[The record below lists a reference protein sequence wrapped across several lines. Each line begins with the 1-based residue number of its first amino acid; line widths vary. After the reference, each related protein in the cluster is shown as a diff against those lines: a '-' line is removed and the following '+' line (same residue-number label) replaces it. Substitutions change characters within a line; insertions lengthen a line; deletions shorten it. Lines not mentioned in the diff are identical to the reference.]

1 MVAQRLA
8 PPELR
13 IITVAMTSPALA
25 PAALHV
31 DLDALARNYH
41 TLGAVSGA
49 PVNPVVKA
57 DGYGLGAA
65 AVTKRLMAEGAR
77 TFFVAR
83 AAEGVRLR
91 EAIGPEPVIYI
102 LDGCH
107 GAAQG
112 DGAAMLKASNLRPVI
127 NHPTQLQTWQ
137 AAGGGAC
144 GLQIDTGMNRLG
156 FRVEDAPEPFAGLE
170 LVMTHLA
177 CADEPSN
184 PLNRTQRDA
193 YAAAAQR
200 YPGVTRSFANSG
212 GCFLGPDFAFDVVRP
227 GICLYGG
234 GPEGRPHDKIAPV
247 ASLIAQA
254 VQVRDVPAGETVGYS
269 QGYKAERP
277 MRVATCGAGYADGV
291 LRSYSPKGQVFIAG
305 EMRPIIGRVSMDVL
319 AVDVT
324 GLDVKAG
331 DPVEIFGANR
341 LIDDAAAAAGTISY
355 ELLTSI
361 TPRVPRVYQG

>member
-1 MVAQRLA
+1 MSL
-8 PPELR
+8 
-13 IITVAMTSPALA
+13 PASLT
-25 PAALHV
+25 V
-31 DLDALARNYH
+31 DLGALARNFH
-41 TLGAVSGA
+41 TLQGLTGV

-65 AVTKRLMAEGAR
+65 AVAKRLMAEGAR

-83 AAEGVRLR
+83 AAEGVALR
-91 EAIGPEPVIYI
+91 EAIGPEPVIYV

-107 GAAQG
+107 SSS
-112 DGAAMLKASNLRPVI
+112 AAMIKAANLRPVLNQPGQI
-127 NHPTQLQTWQ
+127 EAWT

-144 GLQIDTGMNRLG
+144 GLQLDTGMNRLG

-184 PLNRTQRDA
+184 PLNRAQRDA
-193 YAAAAQR
+193 YAAAVAR

-234 GPEGRPHDKIAPV
+234 GPEGKPDSRIAPV
-247 ASLIAQA
+247 ATLNAQIM
-254 VQVRDVPAGETVGYS
+254 QVRDVLAGETVGYS
-269 QGYKAERP
+269 QGYRAETP
-277 MRVATCGAGYADGV
+277 IRVATCGTGYADGV
-291 LRSYSPKGQVFIAG
+291 MRSNSPRGRVWVAG
-305 EMRPIIGRVSMDVL
+305 ELRPIIGRVSMDVL

-324 GLDVKAG
+324 GLDVAAG
-331 DPVEIFGANR
+331 DTVEIFGAHR
-341 LIDDAAAAAGTISY
+341 LVDDAATAAGTISY
-355 ELLTSI
+355 EMLTSI
-361 TPRVPRVYQG
+361 TPRVPRLYVG

>member
-1 MVAQRLA
+1 MSL
-8 PPELR
+8 
-13 IITVAMTSPALA
+13 PASLT
-25 PAALHV
+25 V
-31 DLDALARNYH
+31 DLGALARNFH
-41 TLGAVSGA
+41 TLQGLIGV

-57 DGYGLGAA
+57 DGYGLGAG
-65 AVTKRLMAEGAR
+65 AVAKRLMAEGAR

-83 AAEGVRLR
+83 AAEGVALR
-91 EAIGPEPVIYI
+91 EAIGPEPVIYV

-107 GAAQG
+107 GQS
-112 DGAAMLKASNLRPVI
+112 AAMIKAANLRPVLNQPGQI
-127 NHPTQLQTWQ
+127 AAWT

-144 GLQIDTGMNRLG
+144 ALQIDTGMNRLG
-156 FRVEDAPEPFAGLE
+156 FRVEDAPEAFEGLE

-177 CADEPSN
+177 CADEPAH
-184 PLNRTQRDA
+184 PLNRAQRDA
-193 YAAAAQR
+193 YAAAVTR

-234 GPEGRPHDKIAPV
+234 GPEGRPHDTIAPV

-269 QGYKAERP
+269 QSYKAERP
-277 MRVATCGAGYADGV
+277 MRVATVGAGYADGV
-291 LRSYSPKGQVFIAG
+291 LRSYSPTGQVFIAG

-324 GLDVKAG
+324 GMDVKAG